1 MIEITVLSGK
11 GGTGKTSV
19 TSALGHL
26 AENAVMC
33 DNDVDAADLFIILDP
48 EVQEEHRFESGHT
61 VVIDNDK
68 CTACGV
74 CKKLCRFDAISY
86 KVGGG
91 LEINPHSCEG
101 CLLCVRECPVQAISA
116 KTNDNNF
123 WYVSDTRM
131 GTMVHAKMGAGEENS
146 GKLVSRIRK
155 RAKEIANEQNA
166 DFIINDGP
174 PGIGCPVI
182 ASLSG
187 TDRTLLVIDPTKS
200 GLHDVQRLVE
210 LINKFKI
217 PAYALV
223 NKYDINEDVTKEI
236 EEYLADNNIELLG
249 KLPFDKKMVEAMVNR
264 KTITEYDGDNVISQE
279 LKIVW
284 EKISNAS
291 VL

>member
-19 TSALGHL
+19 TSALGYL
-26 AENAVMC
+26 AENAVLC

-48 EVQEEHRFESGHT
+48 EVKEEHRFESGHF
-61 VVIDNDK
+61 VEIDSKK

-86 KVGGG
+86 KDGGG
-91 LEINPHSCEG
+91 LEINPNRCEG
-101 CLLCVRECPVQAISA
+101 CLLCLRQCPVQAISYKA
-116 KTNDNNF
+116 KDNNF

-146 GKLVSRIRK
+146 GRLVSRIRK

-187 TDRTLLVIDPTKS
+187 TNKTLLVIEPTKS
-200 GLHDVQRLVE
+200 GLHDAQRLIE
-210 LINKFKI
+210 LINKFNI
-217 PAYALV
+217 PAYALI
-223 NKYDINEDVTKEI
+223 NKYDINEEVTNDVEQ
-236 EEYLADNNIELLG
+236 YLADNNIELLA
-249 KLPFDKKMVEAMVNR
+249 KLPFDKQMVRAMVNR
-264 KTITEYDGDNVISQE
+264 KTITEYDSENVISQE
-279 LKIVW
+279 LKKVW
-284 EKISNAS
+284 NKISS
-291 VL
+291 PSF

>member
-1 MIEITVLSGK
+1 MMEITVLSGK

-19 TSALGHL
+19 TSALGHI
-26 AENAVMC
+26 AKNAVLC

-48 EVQEEHRFESGHT
+48 SVKEEHRFESGHT
-61 VVIDNDK
+61 VEIDSDK
-68 CTACGV
+68 CTACGI
-74 CKKLCRFDAISY
+74 CKKLCRFDAINY
-86 KVGGG
+86 KEGGG
-91 LEINPHSCEG
+91 LEINPHRCEG
-101 CLLCVRECPVQAISA
+101 CLLCVRQCPVQAINA

-187 TDRTLLVIDPTKS
+187 TNKTLLVIEPTKS
-200 GLHDVQRLVE
+200 GLHDAQRLIE

-217 PAYALV
+217 PACALI

-236 EEYLADNNIELLG
+236 EEYLDTNNIDLLA
-249 KLPFDKKMVEAMVNR
+249 KLPFDKQMVKAMVNR
-264 KTITEYDGDNVISQE
+264 QTITEFDSENIISKE
-279 LKIVW
+279 LAKVW
-284 EKISNAS
+284 DKISS
-291 VL
+291 SS

>member
-19 TSALGHL
+19 TSALGYL
-26 AENAVMC
+26 AENAVLC

-48 EVQEEHRFESGHT
+48 EVKEEHRFESGHF
-61 VVIDNDK
+61 VEIDSKK

-86 KVGGG
+86 KDGGG
-91 LEINPHSCEG
+91 LEINPNRCEG
-101 CLLCVRECPVQAISA
+101 CLLCLRQCPAQAISYKA
-116 KTNDNNF
+116 KDNNF
-123 WYVSDTRM
+123 WFVSDTRM

-146 GKLVSRIRK
+146 GRLVSRIRK

-187 TDRTLLVIDPTKS
+187 TNKTLLVIEPTKS
-200 GLHDVQRLVE
+200 GLHDAQRLIE
-210 LINKFKI
+210 LINKFNI
-217 PAYALV
+217 PAYALI
-223 NKYDINEDVTKEI
+223 NKYDINEEVTNEV
-236 EEYLADNNIELLG
+236 EQYLAENNIELLA
-249 KLPFDKKMVEAMVNR
+249 KLPFDKQMVRAMVNR
-264 KTITEYDGDNVISQE
+264 KTITEYDSENIISQE
-279 LKIVW
+279 LKKVW
-284 EKISNAS
+284 NKISS
-291 VL
+291 PSF